1 MPYKEFEVFTKK
13 LGYVPQLL
21 ELIKDTDPE
30 MFETI
35 SRLDEVILKDGAMS
49 EKNKRL
55 IAMCMAAQAQCEKC
69 VDVHAKAAM
78 FHGATKYEVM
88 EALFVAMLVGG
99 APCLSAARRTIG
111 FLKGEMDPAEFAGE

>member
-13 LGYVPQLL
+13 MGHVPKLL
-21 ELIKDTDPE
+21 EMIQETDPE

-35 SRLDEVILKDGAMS
+35 SNLDKVILKDGAIS

-55 IAMCMAAQAQCEKC
+55 IAMCMTAQMQCESC

-78 FHGATKYEVM
+78 YHGATKEEVM

-99 APCLSAARRTIG
+99 APCLSAARRTIA
-111 FLKGEMDPAEFAGE
+111 FLRGEIDVNSFTNE

>member
-1 MPYKEFEVFTKK
+1 MPYKEFEVFQKK
-13 LGYVPQLL
+13 MGMVPQLL

-30 MFETI
+30 MLETI
-35 SRLDEVILKDGAMS
+35 SNLDKVILRDGKLS

-55 IAMCMAAQAQCEKC
+55 IAMCMSAQAQCAKC
-69 VDVHAKAAM
+69 VDTHAKAAM
-78 FHGATKYEVM
+78 YLGATKEEIM

-111 FLKGEMDPAEFAGE
+111 FLRGEIDPLEFAGE

>member
-1 MPYKEFEVFTKK
+1 MPYKEFEVFHKK
-13 LGYVPQLL
+13 MGMVPQLL

-30 MFETI
+30 MLETI
-35 SRLDEVILKDGAMS
+35 SNLDKQILKDGAVS

-55 IAMCMAAQAQCEKC
+55 IAMCMSAQAQCSKC

-78 FHGATKYEVM
+78 YLGATKQEIM

-99 APCLSAARRTIG
+99 APCLSAARRTIA
-111 FLKGEMDPAEFAGE
+111 FLRGEIDPLEFAGE

>member
-30 MFETI
+30 MFDTI
-35 SRLDEVILKDGAMS
+35 SNLDKVILKDGALS
-49 EKNKRL
+49 EKHKRL
-55 IAMCMAAQAQCEKC
+55 IAMCMAAQQQCDKC

-78 FHGATKYEVM
+78 YHGATKNEVM

-99 APCLSAARRTIG
+99 APCLSAARRTIA
-111 FLKGEMDPAEFAGE
+111 FLKGEMDPLEFAGE

>member
-1 MPYKEFEVFTKK
+1 MPYKEFEVFHKK
-13 LGYVPQLL
+13 MGMVPQLL

-30 MFETI
+30 MLETI
-35 SRLDEVILKDGAMS
+35 SNLDKQILKDGAVS

-55 IAMCMAAQAQCEKC
+55 IAMCMSAQAQCSKC

-78 FHGATKYEVM
+78 YLGASKQEIM

-99 APCLSAARRTIG
+99 APCLSAARRTIA
-111 FLKGEMDPAEFAGE
+111 FLRGEIDPLEFAGE

>member
-13 LGYVPQLL
+13 MGYVPQLL

-78 FHGATKYEVM
+78 YHGATKYEVM

-111 FLKGEMDPAEFAGE
+111 FLKGEMDPMEFAG

>member
-13 LGYVPQLL
+13 MGHVPRLL
-21 ELIKDTDPE
+21 ELIEETDSE

-35 SRLDEVILKDGAMS
+35 SNLDKVILKDGALT

-55 IAMCMAAQAQCEKC
+55 IAMCMAAQQQCDKC
-69 VDVHAKAAM
+69 VDVHARAAM
-78 FHGATKYEVM
+78 YHGATREEVM

-99 APCLSAARRTIG
+99 APCLSAAGRTIE
-111 FLKGEMDPAEFAGE
+111 FLRGKIDPADFAGE

>member
-1 MPYKEFEVFTKK
+1 MPYKEFEVFTKRT
-13 LGYVPQLL
+13 GYVPQLL

-35 SRLDEVILKDGAMS
+35 SKLDEVILKDGAVS

-55 IAMCMAAQAQCEKC
+55 IAMCMSAQMQCSKC

-111 FLKGEMDPAEFAGE
+111 FLKGDVDPLDFAAE

>member
-13 LGYVPQLL
+13 MGYVPQLL

-35 SRLDEVILKDGAMS
+35 SNLDKVILKDGALS
-49 EKNKRL
+49 EKHKRL
-55 IAMCMAAQAQCEKC
+55 IAMCMSANQQCEKC
-69 VDVHAKAAM
+69 VDIHARAAM
-78 FHGATKYEVM
+78 YHGATKNEVM

-99 APCLSAARRTIG
+99 APCLSAAKRTIA
-111 FLKGEMDPAEFAGE
+111 FLKGEMDPLEFAGE